1 MLTLYQNKT
10 EPTLLPL
17 RLFIRTAKVL
27 TGKHGLAGG
36 EKQQQVYRLRFSSG
50 SKEEENIMKRT
61 KLISLVLTFSLAVTT
76 IMTGCSSSESYKESK
91 STATTYEYPA
101 EIYRSNDATY
111 TESYMTEAGA
121 YTEAYEEE
129 AGAVYDGFY
138 YDTASN
144 GMNVQ
149 GGQVGTTP
157 AQPGY
162 NTEEYLDVKESG
174 FKKTTVSPLSTFAAD
189 VDTGSLSNIRRLLNE
204 SNSFSSIPSGAVRTE
219 EMINYFDYTAGARE
233 DGKRFSLNK
242 ELHACPWNEDNDLLM
257 LTVTANEVQDG
268 YVGSNFVFLVDTSGS
283 MYGSDRLDLAV
294 KGFKMLTDSLTEND
308 RVSLVTYSG
317 SFETILDGVSGDQHS
332 RIRRALDSLEA
343 SGCTNGSAGINEA
356 YRCAEDNFIKGGNNR
371 VIVASDGD
379 MNMGITSTSGLTDLI
394 REKKES
400 GVFLTVLGFGAG
412 NYSDANMES
421 IADAGNGNYYYIDCE
436 QEAKRVLVDKLKSTT
451 VTVAK
456 DVKFQIEFNPA
467 VVAEYRQIGYENRT
481 MAAEDFNDDKK
492 DGGEVGAG
500 SQVTVCYEISYNKEA
515 GNNGIELKYQENK
528 LKESTKRSEML
539 TLAIRYKEPDAD
551 TSVREEHMVL
561 SGTDDRVSP
570 DYAWAAGIIELSM
583 NIRGSEYIG
592 TSTYETALMLM
603 SAGAESRDEARSDF
617 RDLIK
622 KTARI

>member
-1 MLTLYQNKT
+1 M

-36 EKQQQVYRLRFSSG
+36 EKQQQVYRLRFIIPG
-50 SKEEENIMKRT
+50 SRKEETFMKKT
-61 KLISLVLTFSLAVTT
+61 KLISLVLTFSLTLTT
-76 IMTGCSSSESYKESK
+76 ILTGCSSSESYKDAAY
-91 STATTYEYPA
+91 STATTYESAPSISYKTEDSSFAVAYA
-101 EIYRSNDATY
+101 EED
-111 TESYMTEAGA
+111 GA
-121 YTEAYEEE
+121 YDAAYRYSSAESGI
-129 AGAVYDGFY
+129 A
-138 YDTASN
+138 
-144 GMNVQ
+144 
-149 GGQVGTTP
+149 GQVGQGGELGNLPTAP
-157 AQPGY
+157 EM

-242 ELHACPWNEDNDLLM
+242 ELHTCPWNEDNDLLM

-332 RIRRALDSLEA
+332 RIRRALDSLDA

-436 QEAKRVLVDKLKSTT
+436 QEARRVLVDKLKSTT

-551 TSVREEHMVL
+551 TSVREEHVVL
-561 SGTDDRVSP
+561 SGRDDRVSP

>member
-1 MLTLYQNKT
+1 MITLYQNKM

-111 TESYMTEAGA
+111 STS
-121 YTEAYEEE
+121 YEEE
-129 AGAVYDGFY
+129 DGAVYDGFY
-138 YDTASN
+138 YDAASN
-144 GMNVQ
+144 GMSVQ
-149 GGQVGTTP
+149 GGQVGTAP

-242 ELHACPWNEDNDLLM
+242 ELHTCPWNEDNDLLM

-332 RIRRALDSLEA
+332 RIRRALDSLDA

-436 QEAKRVLVDKLKSTT
+436 QEARRVLVDKLKSTT

-551 TSVREEHMVL
+551 TSVREEHVVL
-561 SGTDDRVSP
+561 SGRDDRVSP

-583 NIRGSEYIG
+583 NIRRSEYIG